1 MALAGS
7 MSLMILHDRL
17 VANPRLAPALE
28 PSRVVVGDKVVS
40 PIDPLAEAV

>member
-17 VANPRLAPALE
+17 VANPRLARALE
-28 PSRVVVGDKVVS
+28 PTRTVVGDKVVNS
-40 PIDPLAEAV
+40 IAEAV